1 MRMNLPYTNEWLVKG
16 LMESRESCIKFIY
29 REYFPMIMSIVGSQH
44 GNMEDAED
52 IFHDGLII
60 IFNRLKNKRFTLNCS
75 LKTYLF
81 SVCKNLWRRRLERKY
96 RLLYATDSYLHEDAG
111 AYHKEA
117 EEEEYIE
124 KFRLYKKHLTEMPE
138 FCRILL
144 TLYISKTPL
153 HDIARIMNYKDSEYV
168 KARKYYCKNLLRK
181 KILNDPECKHFMNYE

>member
-1 MRMNLPYTNEWLVKG
+1 MNLPYTNEWLVQG
-16 LMESRESCIKFIY
+16 LIEGRESCIKFIY
-29 REYFPMIMSIVGSQH
+29 REYFPMIMSIVGNKH

-96 RLLYATDSYLHEDAG
+96 RLLYATDSFVHEDAG
-111 AYHKEA
+111 LYHQEA
-117 EEEEYIE
+117 EEEEHVE

-138 FCRILL
+138 FCRVLL
-144 TLYISKTPL
+144 TLYIRKTPL
-153 HDIARIMNYKDSEYV
+153 QDIARIMNFKDAEYV

-181 KILNDPECKHFMNYE
+181 KILSDPECKQFMNYE